1 MPPRRTARAERSTT
15 RRPVK
20 SRRAVEDEEFF
31 DDQEP
36 EDQAPEDEAPEDE
49 VPEDE
54 VPEDEV
60 PEDEVPEDEAP
71 EDEAP
76 EDEETEPEP
85 EDDGADRARAR
96 GRGNGQSPG
105 RVTAAD
111 AAQNGVRSLVDLI
124 GKQPEGVTAVEPTE
138 DGWLVGVEVI
148 EDQRVP
154 SSADI
159 LAVYEAQLDPDGALI
174 SYRRTARY
182 ARGKGDMSG
191 SSLDDQ

>member
-20 SRRAVEDEEFF
+20 SRPAVEDEEFF
-31 DDQEP
+31 DDQELEDQELEDQEPEDQEP
-36 EDQAPEDEAPEDE
+36 EDQAPEDEI
-49 VPEDE
+49 
-54 VPEDEV
+54 
-60 PEDEVPEDEAP
+60 P

-85 EDDGADRARAR
+85 EDDGADRAPAR

-111 AAQNGVRSLVDLI
+111 AAQNGVRSLIDLI

-159 LAVYEAQLDPDGALI
+159 LAVYEAQLDPGGALI

-191 SSLDDQ
+191 SSLDDH